1 MENGVTLFYYIYD
14 MERKKYNKTYIH
26 YDNMMDAHKMTG
38 RLFGVIPF
46 YFNVEKYTML
56 LFMAIVIVLIQ
67 FIFSFGIVGLSII
80 IALLVLF
87 NTEYNRVYDIREKI
101 VLDCIWIQMIFEDEI
116 DRGISQLPDA
126 PDYIDDI
133 DINVIFEEAIY
144 NHEKTS
150 HHIFNR
156 VFNKMIEIFK

>member
-1 MENGVTLFYYIYD
+1 
-14 MERKKYNKTYIH
+14 MEREKYNKTYIH

-80 IALLVLF
+80 IASLVLF
-87 NTEYNRVYDIREKI
+87 NTEYNRVYDLREKI
-101 VLDCIWIQMIFEDEI
+101 VLDCITNQMVFETEI
-116 DRGISQLPDA
+116 ESGIIQLPEA
-126 PDYIDDI
+126 PDYIDDV
-133 DINVIFEEAIY
+133 DINIIFEEAIY
-144 NHEKTS
+144 NHKKTS
-150 HHIFNR
+150 HHIFSK
-156 VFNKMIEIFK
+156 VFNKIIELFK